1 MRTWYNFIPE
11 WGLMYCVFHIIKC
24 VSVECYEQGH
34 FWCTLYR
41 NWISY
46 YWWPV
51 NVGLIWSR
59 CDLEERSIGWI
70 GAFLRV
76 KFYNWVFSPSSY
88 AHHNT
93 VHATQCKSSHAKV
106 GRGGGVGGCRT
117 EFKRGGW
124 GGRSV
129 IAGKFMLVVRH
140 HSNNDME
147 LKNIMFL
154 F

>member
-11 WGLMYCVFHIIKC
+11 WGLIYCVFHIIKC

-76 KFYNWVFSPSSY
+76 KFYSFSLFPSSY

-93 VHATQCKSSHAKV
+93 VMQLSANPHMPKWE
-106 GRGGGVGGCRT
+106 GVGGW
-117 EFKRGGW
+117 EDV
-124 GGRSV
+124 GRSLNEVGGVEEVSSLVNLCLLFV
-129 IAGKFMLVVRH
+129 ITQTMIW
-140 HSNNDME
+140 N
-147 LKNIMFL
+147 
-154 F
+154 

>member
-76 KFYNWVFSPSSY
+76 KFYSFSFFPSSY

-106 GRGGGVGGCRT
+106 GRGGGGWEDVGRSLNEVGGVEEVSSLVNLCLL
-117 EFKRGGW
+117 F
-124 GGRSV
+124 V
-129 IAGKFMLVVRH
+129 ITQTMIW
-140 HSNNDME
+140 N
-147 LKNIMFL
+147 
-154 F
+154 